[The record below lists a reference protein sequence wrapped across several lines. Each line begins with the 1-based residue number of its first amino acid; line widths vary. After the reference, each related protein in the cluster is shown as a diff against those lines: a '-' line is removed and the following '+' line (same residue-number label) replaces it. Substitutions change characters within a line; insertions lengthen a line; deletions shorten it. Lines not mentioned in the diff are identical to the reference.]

1 MGENEW
7 MDGWTGSYTFSHLIA
22 IPLRQP
28 CWLLVV
34 ALVSDFY
41 CPREGWMK
49 WTDEWVDGYMNVW
62 MEGGWMDRNLH
73 FFPFDSNSPRPNLRW
88 LLV

>member
-22 IPLRQP
+22 IPLWQP

-34 ALVSDFY
+34 ALVRDFY
-41 CPREGWMK
+41 CPM
-49 WTDEWVDGYMNVW
+49 DE
-62 MEGGWMDRNLH
+62 MDR
-73 FFPFDSNSPRPNLRW
+73 
-88 LLV
+88 